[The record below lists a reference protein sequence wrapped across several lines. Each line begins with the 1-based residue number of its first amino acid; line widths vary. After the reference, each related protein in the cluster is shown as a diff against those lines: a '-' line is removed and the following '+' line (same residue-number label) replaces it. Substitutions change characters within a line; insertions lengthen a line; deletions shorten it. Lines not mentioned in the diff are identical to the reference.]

1 VSFFLE
7 YKKSL
12 SIGYQIMD
20 SPPAFYYSFAPH
32 PVPIYIYIRYNS
44 TVQHKFGKMEW
55 NGSFPI
61 RPQFLCPRTFVLPQ
75 LENASLVWYDYVFWY
90 LIRLLGDASRG
101 QYLSLKIRPLDVTS
115 HGWYVPR
122 ITNSSIISLSTV
134 CVGQFI
140 FLCLTNDKTHQP
152 VSSNPSERTPPP
164 PPPKR

>member
-1 VSFFLE
+1 MSFSLE

-32 PVPIYIYIRYNS
+32 PVPIYRYSS
-44 TVQHKFGKMEW
+44 TVPHKFGKMEW

-75 LENASLVWYDYVFWY
+75 LENASLVWYDYVFW

-101 QYLSLKIRPLDVTS
+101 QYLSLTIRPLDVTS
-115 HGWYVPR
+115 HGWHASR
-122 ITNSSIISLSTV
+122 IINSSIISLITV
-134 CVGQFI
+134 FVVGQFI
-140 FLCLTNDKTHQP
+140 LLFLAMLVKMSLIFCDSYLGGDI
-152 VSSNPSERTPPP
+152 
-164 PPPKR
+164 